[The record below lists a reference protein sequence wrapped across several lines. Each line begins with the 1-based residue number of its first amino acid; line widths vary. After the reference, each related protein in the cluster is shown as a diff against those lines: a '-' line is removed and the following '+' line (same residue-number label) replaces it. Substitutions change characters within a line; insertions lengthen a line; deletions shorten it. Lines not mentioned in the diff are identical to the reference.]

1 MFTAKEYAMPQNLEE
16 AYKLLTSKK
25 TNYILGGCAWLRMGN
40 RRMTTA
46 IDLSLC
52 DLDFIRETEHTIEI
66 GAMTSYRT
74 VEKSDILHRYFNGCI
89 SHCISSIVGTQFR
102 NTVTV
107 GGSVFGRYGFSDFL
121 PTLLALDTT
130 VVLYHKGEVA
140 LEDFMKMSY
149 QDKDIIVKI
158 IIQKNGAVERY
169 QHFRNSD
176 TDFPVLNLAVSKSD
190 QGYKVVVGA
199 RAEKAVIAPKTSAFL
214 SGADWSSTA
223 EVIGQAQEILVSEIK
238 FSGNMRASADY
249 RRYLSQVLLKR
260 AIEEVEACR

>member
-1 MFTAKEYAMPQNLEE
+1 MFTAKEYAMPENLEE

-52 DLDFIRETEHTIEI
+52 GLDFINETEDTIEI

-74 VEKSDILHRYFNGCI
+74 VEKSEILHNYFNGCV
-89 SHCISSIVGTQFR
+89 SKCISSIVGTQFR

-149 QDKDIIVKI
+149 QEKDIVVKVV
-158 IIQKNGAVERY
+158 IQKNGAVESY

-176 TDFPVLNLAVSKSD
+176 TDFPVLNLALSKST

-199 RAEKAVIAPKTSAFL
+199 RAEKAVLAPKTSAFL
-214 SGADWSSTA
+214 SSADWSDRVA
-223 EVIGQAQEILVSEIK
+223 VIKEAQELLVSEVK
-238 FSGNMRASADY
+238 FSGNMRASAEY
-249 RRYLSQVLLKR
+249 RRYISQILLKR
-260 AIEEVEACR
+260 AIEEVEAC

>member
-1 MFTAKEYAMPQNLEE
+1 MFTAKEYAMPENLED
-16 AYKLLTSKK
+16 AYKILTSKK

-52 DLDFIRETEHTIEI
+52 GLDFIRETQDAIEI

-74 VEKSDILHRYFNGCI
+74 IEKSNILKQYFNGCV
-89 SHCISSIVGTQFR
+89 SRCISSIVGTQFR

-130 VVLYHKGEVA
+130 VVLYHKGEVS

-158 IIQKNGAVERY
+158 VIRKNDAIESY

-176 TDFPVLNLAVSKSD
+176 TDFPVLNLALSWSN

-199 RAEKAVIAPKTSAFL
+199 RAEKAMIAPKTSAFL
-214 SGADWSSTA
+214 SEADWSQKET
-223 EVIGQAQEILVSEIK
+223 VIKQAQEMLVKEVR

-249 RRYLSQVLLKR
+249 RRYLSQILLKR
-260 AIEEVEACR
+260 AIEEVQACR

>member
-89 SHCISSIVGTQFR
+89 SHCISSIVGTQF
-102 NTVTV
+102 
-107 GGSVFGRYGFSDFL
+107 
-121 PTLLALDTT
+121 
-130 VVLYHKGEVA
+130 
-140 LEDFMKMSY
+140 
-149 QDKDIIVKI
+149 
-158 IIQKNGAVERY
+158 
-169 QHFRNSD
+169 
-176 TDFPVLNLAVSKSD
+176 
-190 QGYKVVVGA
+190 
-199 RAEKAVIAPKTSAFL
+199 
-214 SGADWSSTA
+214 
-223 EVIGQAQEILVSEIK
+223 
-238 FSGNMRASADY
+238 
-249 RRYLSQVLLKR
+249 
-260 AIEEVEACR
+260 